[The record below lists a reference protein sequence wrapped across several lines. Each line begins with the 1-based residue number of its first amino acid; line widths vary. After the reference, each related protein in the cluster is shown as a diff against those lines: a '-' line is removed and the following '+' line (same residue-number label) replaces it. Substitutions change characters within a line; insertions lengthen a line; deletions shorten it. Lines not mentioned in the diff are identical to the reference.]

1 MKITKQFIDKWEPC
15 KEAVDWFYDQDE
27 RDSVAVAKKLIK
39 EGHPKWANWLV
50 ARLLD
55 RKGRIRYAVYAA
67 KQVLA
72 NFEKEYP
79 DDKRP
84 REAINAA
91 LRVLKNDTKEN
102 RQAAESA
109 AKYAESA
116 ARSAAESAAWYA
128 ASAAWSAAES
138 AAWYA
143 ASAAESAARSA
154 AESAAWYAMSAE
166 SAAWYAMSAE
176 SAAWYAAESA
186 AWYAARYATQK
197 KILRYGIGLL
207 SRGGMK

>member
-15 KEAVDWFYDQDE
+15 DEAVDWFYDQDE

-55 RKGRIRYAVYAA
+55 REGKIRYAVYAA

-128 ASAAWSAAES
+128 
-138 AAWYA
+138 
-143 ASAAESAARSA
+143 ESAARSA
-154 AESAAWYAMSAE
+154 AE